1 MWNFF
6 GKPLPA
12 GSAAPDFEAL
22 DDSGRLV
29 RLSSLRG
36 QAVLLVFYPA
46 DGTPVCR
53 AQLCEIRDSWGEFE
67 AAKVHVFGVNPASAA
82 SHRRFI
88 SHNRFP
94 FPIMVDEGQR
104 VAKRYRASGLFVKR
118 SVVLIDGAGTVVFS
132 RRGKPSPETALR
144 ALRQNEMSGICET
157 KPPMAG

>member
-22 DDSGRLV
+22 DDSGRPV
-29 RLSSLRG
+29 RLSGLRG

-53 AQLCEIRDSWGEFE
+53 GQLCEIRDSWGGFE
-67 AAKVHVFGVNPASAA
+67 AAKVRVFGVNPASAA

-88 SHNRFP
+88 SRNQFP
-94 FPIMVDEGQR
+94 FPILVDRGQR
-104 VAKRYRASGLFVKR
+104 VAKLYRANGMFVKR
-118 SVVLIDGAGTVVFS
+118 TVVLIDGAGTILLS
-132 RRGKPSPETALR
+132 QRGKPSPETILCALH
-144 ALRQNEMSGICET
+144 QNEIPPFCET
-157 KPPMAG
+157 KPPEAG